1 MKHTRGPWN
10 VYFENHKLRV
20 DADGKKNKRYICNMV
35 QYGNA
40 GKPLYYYEAEAADAR
55 LIAASP
61 DLLDALYY
69 TLGKLSEMVD
79 CDECRLND
87 HHMAHIGDIEWVV
100 EQAIAKATKED
111 T

>member
-40 GKPLYYYEAEAADAR
+40 GKPLYYYDAEAADAR
-55 LIAASP
+55 LIAAAP
-61 DLLDALYY
+61 DLYFACRAALITLEDDENYY
-69 TLGKLSEMVD
+69 KYKDVVDTL
-79 CDECRLND
+79 R
-87 HHMAHIGDIEWVV
+87 
-100 EQAIAKATKED
+100 QAIAKATKED